1 MTKVREARAEM
12 RIGLCRTV
20 VFPWYDISLGRTTAE
35 GEILR
40 VRGVD
45 SWGDPVF
52 GDRSSEGSV
61 YAHDFLSRTADP
73 APGDPEPLVDAE
85 PDVEPDVELGACYQD
100 PSDGEIVRVVSVEPL
115 ETSRIA
121 SGIAMYG
128 EVYSAPD
135 RPVSWPSGPASF
147 RRVYTERVADPTP
160 AIREP
165 EGKAPVGDP
174 LAEIVETYPS
184 DHKPRGVKPAF
195 ALIPWEVMP
204 EHLCPEVA
212 RESTDPER
220 VISILFEIEGDA
232 FLDDVARAFEH
243 GAAKY
248 GIDNWRGIE
257 WTPRASLEYRSAM
270 LRHLY
275 ADAIGERLDPDS
287 GVSHRAHACA
297 SAMIHTYHERREA
310 GEEGSR

>member
-1 MTKVREARAEM
+1 MTTTTREKARAQM

-20 VFPWYDISLGRTTAE
+20 VRPWYEDSLKRRTVK

-40 VRGVD
+40 VLGVD
-45 SWGDPVF
+45 VLGDPIF
-52 GDRSSEGSV
+52 GDRSSGGSV
-61 YAHDFLSRTADP
+61 YADDFLGRTADP
-73 APGDPEPLVDAE
+73 AAEDSE
-85 PDVEPDVELGACYQD
+85 PDVVLGACYQD
-100 PSDGEIVRVVSVEPL
+100 PSDGEIVRVVSVEP
-115 ETSRIA
+115 
-121 SGIAMYG
+121 
-128 EVYSAPD
+128 
-135 RPVSWPSGPASF
+135 
-147 RRVYTERVADPTP
+147 TP
-160 AIREP
+160 AIVED
-165 EGKAPVGDP
+165 AP
-174 LAEIVETYPS
+174 AE
-184 DHKPRGVKPAF
+184 DRKPRGVKPAL

-220 VISILFEIEGDA
+220 VISILFELEGDA

-248 GIDNWRGIE
+248 GVDNWRGIE
-257 WTPRASLEYRSAM
+257 WTEKAALEYRSAM
-270 LRHLY
+270 LRHLF

-297 SAMIHTYHERREA
+297 SAMIHTYRTRREA

>member
-1 MTKVREARAEM
+1 MTTTTREEARAQM
-12 RIGLCRTV
+12 RVGLCRTV
-20 VFPWYDISLGRTTAE
+20 VTPWYEDSLKRQTVE

-40 VRGVD
+40 VLGVD
-45 SWGDPVF
+45 SSGDPVF
-52 GDRSSEGSV
+52 GNRSSEGSV
-61 YAHDFLSRTADP
+61 YADDFLDRTADP
-73 APGDPEPLVDAE
+73 AAE
-85 PDVEPDVELGACYQD
+85 
-100 PSDGEIVRVVSVEPL
+100 
-115 ETSRIA
+115 
-121 SGIAMYG
+121 
-128 EVYSAPD
+128 D
-135 RPVSWPSGPASF
+135 R
-147 RRVYTERVADPTP
+147 
-160 AIREP
+160 
-165 EGKAPVGDP
+165 
-174 LAEIVETYPS
+174 
-184 DHKPRGVKPAF
+184 KPRGVKPAL
-195 ALIPWEVMP
+195 ALVPWEVMP

-220 VISILFEIEGDA
+220 VISILFELEGDA

-297 SAMIHTYHERREA
+297 SAMIHAYHTRREA

>member
-1 MTKVREARAEM
+1 MTTTTREKARAQM

-20 VFPWYDISLGRTTAE
+20 VRPWYEDSLKRQTVE

-40 VRGVD
+40 VRDVD
-45 SWGDPVF
+45 SSGDPIF
-52 GDRSSEGSV
+52 GYRSSGGSV
-61 YAHDFLSRTADP
+61 YADDFLGRTADP
-73 APGDPEPLVDAE
+73 AAEEPE
-85 PDVEPDVELGACYQD
+85 PDVVLGACYQD
-100 PSDGEIVRVVSVEPL
+100 PSDGE
-115 ETSRIA
+115 
-121 SGIAMYG
+121 
-128 EVYSAPD
+128 D
-135 RPVSWPSGPASF
+135 R
-147 RRVYTERVADPTP
+147 
-160 AIREP
+160 
-165 EGKAPVGDP
+165 
-174 LAEIVETYPS
+174 
-184 DHKPRGVKPAF
+184 KPRGVKPAL

-220 VISILFEIEGDA
+220 VISILFELEGDA

-248 GIDNWRGIE
+248 GVDNWRGIE
-257 WTPRASLEYRSAM
+257 WTEKAALEYRSAM
-270 LRHLY
+270 LRHLF

-297 SAMIHTYHERREA
+297 SAMIHAYHTRREA

>member
-1 MTKVREARAEM
+1 MTTTTREEARAQM

-20 VFPWYDISLGRTTAE
+20 VRPWYEDSLKRQTVE

-40 VRGVD
+40 VRDVD
-45 SWGDPVF
+45 SSGDPIF
-52 GDRSSEGSV
+52 GYRSSGGSV
-61 YAHDFLSRTADP
+61 YADDFLGRTADP
-73 APGDPEPLVDAE
+73 AAEDSE
-85 PDVEPDVELGACYQD
+85 PDVVLGACYQD

-115 ETSRIA
+115 
-121 SGIAMYG
+121 
-128 EVYSAPD
+128 
-135 RPVSWPSGPASF
+135 VSVSITEPGSEAGQWTGGPRQF
-147 RRVYTERVADPTP
+147 RRTFSKHVADPTP
-160 AIREP
+160 AIVED
-165 EGKAPVGDP
+165 AS
-174 LAEIVETYPS
+174 AEE
-184 DHKPRGVKPAF
+184 DHKPRGVKPAL

-248 GIDNWRGIE
+248 GVNNWRGIE
-257 WTPRASLEYRSAM
+257 WTEKAALEYRSAM
-270 LRHLY
+270 LRHLF

-297 SAMIHTYHERREA
+297 SAMIHTYHERRETGA
-310 GEEGSR
+310 EGSQ